1 MAVTF
6 KKKCWRCRKN
16 YVKVTRRQRYA
27 TCYECQKKEMQGE
40 IKNPKMKKMF
50 DIPEEFY
57 KNNSFLRDIKIKYLK
72 FGNLT
77 ENQINAFKKV
87 SKELQEKGEKKE

>member
-1 MAVTF
+1 MAIKF

-16 YVKVTRRQRYA
+16 YVTVTKRQRYA

-40 IKNPKMKKMF
+40 IKDPKMKNMF

-57 KNNSFLRDIKIKYLK
+57 RNNSFLRDIKIKYLK

-87 SKELQEKGEKKE
+87 VKDLKKGDKK